1 MTDEQRL
8 RVERNRVAALEKK
21 KQAEEARRCAVVD
34 PETGTECGS
43 KDIVDAMWNDFGEMV
58 CASCKALRKDD
69 FALINK
75 GDSMSRYLVSDDTM
89 KVLKFTTKPNPRN
102 SMFAPMK
109 LYLVKHVREKAMK
122 RWGDEQG
129 LLNELDR
136 REKERFERGL
146 RECEDALVVNDGD
159 GVGEGDGGGDDGGDD
174 GGADKPL
181 RSPFGTGKRK
191 RDSKKKE
198 TAASKQAKSKL
209 GSMLSAIKG

>member
-1 MTDEQRL
+1 M
-8 RVERNRVAALEKK
+8 
-21 KQAEEARRCAVVD
+21 
-34 PETGTECGS
+34 PCGS
-43 KDIVDAMWNDFGEMV
+43 KEVVASMLDDFGELV
-58 CASCKALRKDD
+58 CASCKALCKDD

-89 KVLKFTTKPNPRN
+89 KILKFTTKPNPRN
-102 SMFAPMK
+102 TMFAPMK

-146 RECEDALVVNDGD
+146 RECEDALLVK
-159 GVGEGDGGGDDGGDD
+159 EGDGGDDNGDGFGNDEGGS
-174 GGADKPL
+174 GEGIEKPL
-181 RSPFGTGKRK
+181 HSPFSGGKRR
-191 RDSKKKE
+191 RDSKKNE
-198 TAASKQAKSKL
+198 TAASKKAKKKL